1 MDSFDSGTSVS
12 TDTDTDVYFSDDNL
26 DYKINHIESNE
37 NCEKSCYSDSDIM
50 WNQNDIASS
59 QSDISENSFE
69 GSDDSTGSSTDVENL
84 NKEMKDVTIQEA
96 MQIKFKIE

>member
-1 MDSFDSGTSVS
+1 
-12 TDTDTDVYFSDDNL
+12 
-26 DYKINHIESNE
+26 
-37 NCEKSCYSDSDIM
+37 M